1 MAGFYRAFA
10 AAQAAKLAAAFR
22 PRPGPRIDDNLP
34 YGLRIGG
41 SVLFENEVPFIIA
54 AGAGHLVEKPKG
66 GVAKIAAYGRMPAE
80 GNTIHRCY
88 LEAEAGDEESF
99 LQAISGPDGVPIAGE
114 LRLFRLFREMM
125 PATPEE
131 WSVWLPANPDD
142 PNERYLVGYR
152 QLDVPDAADPSRLQA
167 SYARL
172 WPQGGPEQ
180 VAPIILE
187 ERLNADPFGAD
198 TAVVMHRV
206 MLYGRALSRPESMPP
221 GTPLPDELVW
231 LQVSEYPDRAMVQ
244 LYAGLTLEPGDLRVV
259 APGA

>member
-54 AGAGHLVEKPKG
+54 AGAGHLVQKPAG
-66 GVAKIAAYGRMPAE
+66 GIATIAAHGRMPAN
-80 GNTIHRCY
+80 GNTIHRSY
-88 LEAEAGDEESF
+88 LDSDAAGDESF
-99 LQAISGPDGVPIAGE
+99 LQAITGPDGQPIAGE
-114 LRLFRLFREMM
+114 LRLFRLFREIM

-152 QLDVPDAADPSRLQA
+152 QLDVPDAIDASRVQA
-167 SYARL
+167 SYARM
-172 WPQGGPEQ
+172 WPQGGPDQ

-187 ERLNADPFGAD
+187 ERLNADPFGSD
-198 TAVVMHRV
+198 TMVVMHRA
-206 MLYGRALSRPESMPP
+206 MLYGRVLPRPESLPP
-221 GTPLPDELVW
+221 GTPLPDELLW
-231 LQVSEYPDRAMVQ
+231 LQVSEYPDRAMVL
-244 LYAGLTLEPGDLRVV
+244 LYAGLALEPDEVRFVPPS
-259 APGA
+259 A

>member
-10 AAQAAKLAAAFR
+10 AAQAARLAAAFR

-41 SVLFENEVPFIIA
+41 SVLFEDEVPFIIA
-54 AGAGHLVEKPKG
+54 AGTGHLVEKPKG
-66 GVAKIAAYGRMPAE
+66 GIARIAAYGRMPAE

-88 LEAEAGDEESF
+88 LEADAGDEESF
-99 LQAISGPDGVPIAGE
+99 LQAIGGPDGQPIAGE
-114 LRLFRLFREMM
+114 LRLFRLFREIM

-152 QLDVPDAADPSRLQA
+152 QLDVPDAADASRVQA

-180 VAPIILE
+180 VAPILLE
-187 ERLNADPFGAD
+187 ERLNADPFGSD

-206 MLYGRALSRPESMPP
+206 MLYGRALSPPHSMPP

-244 LYAGLTLEPGDLRVV
+244 LYAGLTLEPGDVRIVP
-259 APGA
+259 PGA

>member
-10 AAQAAKLAAAFR
+10 AAQAARLAAAFR

-34 YGLRIGG
+34 FGLRIGG
-41 SVLFENEVPFIIA
+41 SVLFENEVLFIIA
-54 AGAGHLVEKPKG
+54 AGAGHLVERPRG
-66 GVAKIAAYGRMPAE
+66 GVAKIVAYGRMPAE
-80 GNTIHRCY
+80 GNTVHRYY
-88 LEAEAGDEESF
+88 LDAEAGDEESF
-99 LQAISGPDGVPIAGE
+99 LQAITGPDGQPIAGE
-114 LRLFRLFREMM
+114 LRLFRLFREIM

-152 QLDVPDAADPSRLQA
+152 QLDVPDAADASHLQA

-180 VAPIILE
+180 VAPIIFE
-187 ERLNADPFGAD
+187 ERLNADPFGSDAV
-198 TAVVMHRV
+198 VVMHRV
-206 MLYGRALSRPESMPP
+206 MLFRRALSPPQSMPP
-221 GTPLPDELVW
+221 GTLLPDELVW

>member
-10 AAQAAKLAAAFR
+10 AAQAARLAAAFR

-54 AGAGHLVEKPKG
+54 ASAGHEVRKPAG
-66 GVAKIAAYGRMPAE
+66 GVTKIAAYGRMPAD

-88 LEAEAGDEESF
+88 LEADAGEESF
-99 LQAISGPDGVPIAGE
+99 LQAITGPDGQPIAGE
-114 LRLFRLFREMM
+114 LRLFRLFREIT
-125 PATPEE
+125 PVTPEE
-131 WSVWLPANPDD
+131 WSVWLPADPDD

-152 QLDVPDAADPSRLQA
+152 QLDVPDAADASRPQA
-167 SYARL
+167 SYARM

-180 VAPIILE
+180 VAPITLE
-187 ERLNADPFGAD
+187 ERLNADPFGSD
-198 TAVVMHRV
+198 TALVMHRA
-206 MLYGRALSRPESMPP
+206 MLYGRALPRPDALPP

-244 LYAGLTLEPGDLRVV
+244 LYAGLALEPGDLRVV
-259 APGA
+259 SPSA

>member
-22 PRPGPRIDDNLP
+22 PRPGPRIDDNVP

-54 AGAGHLVEKPKG
+54 AGHRVQKPAG

-88 LEAEAGDEESF
+88 LDAGEGEESF
-99 LQAISGPDGVPIAGE
+99 LQAIGGPDGQPIAGE
-114 LRLFRLFREMM
+114 LRLFRLFREIM
-125 PATPEE
+125 PANQEE

-152 QLDVPDAADPSRLQA
+152 QLDVPDAADASRVQA

-172 WPQGGPEQ
+172 WPQGGPDQ

-187 ERLNADPFGAD
+187 ERLNADPFGSD
-198 TAVVMHRV
+198 TAVVMHQA
-206 MLYGRALSRPESMPP
+206 MLYGRALPRPGTMPP
-221 GTPLPDELVW
+221 DTPLPDELVW
-231 LQVSEYPDRAMVQ
+231 LQVSEYPERAMVQ
-244 LYAGLTLEPGDLRVV
+244 LYAGLALEPGDLRIV

>member
-54 AGAGHLVEKPKG
+54 AGAGHLVAKPEG
-66 GVAKIAAYGRMPAE
+66 SVAKIVAYGRMAAA

-88 LEAEAGDEESF
+88 LDAEEGEESF
-99 LQAISGPDGVPIAGE
+99 LQAISSPDGQPIAGE
-114 LRLFRLFREMM
+114 LRLFRLFREIT
-125 PATPEE
+125 PATQEE

-152 QLDVPDAADPSRLQA
+152 QLDVPDAADASRVQA
-167 SYARL
+167 SY
-172 WPQGGPEQ
+172 EQ
-180 VAPIILE
+180 VASITLE
-187 ERLNADPFGAD
+187 ERLSADPFGSE
-198 TAVVMHRV
+198 TTVVMHQA
-206 MLYGRALSRPESMPP
+206 MLYGRALPRPATMPLD
-221 GTPLPDELVW
+221 TPLPEELVW

-244 LYAGLTLEPGDLRVV
+244 LYAGLALEPGDVRVV
-259 APGA
+259 PPGV

>member
-22 PRPGPRIDDNLP
+22 SRPGPRIDDNLP
-34 YGLRIGG
+34 YELRIGG

-54 AGAGHLVEKPKG
+54 AGARHQVEKPKG
-66 GVAKIAAYGRMPAE
+66 GIAKIAAYGRMAAE

-88 LEAEAGDEESF
+88 LDGDAGEENF
-99 LQAISGPDGVPIAGE
+99 LQAITGSDGQPVAGE
-114 LRLFRLFREMM
+114 LRLFRLFREIM

-131 WSVWLPANPDD
+131 WSVWVPNNPDD

-152 QLDVPDAADPSRLQA
+152 QLDVPDAADASRLQT
-167 SYARL
+167 SYLRM
-172 WPQGGPEQ
+172 WPQGGPDQ
-180 VAPIILE
+180 VSPITLE
-187 ERLNADPFGAD
+187 ERLYADPYGSD
-198 TAVVMHRV
+198 TVVVMHQA
-206 MLYGRALSRPESMPP
+206 MLYGRALPRPETMPP

-244 LYAGLTLEPGDLRVV
+244 LYAGLTLEPGDVRIVPPS
-259 APGA
+259 A